1 MAVVTGFVCPN
12 PLCGQRSLVP
22 GWCQSCAKRKNYVQ
36 VRVEADAGLQVLSKV
51 RADDVPRLP
60 IPEWPGVENA
70 LHGGFVLGSVTALYG
85 DPGAGKST
93 LALQLADAMASL
105 GPSGYLSSEQ
115 LVPHVKLTAVRVGL
129 HESPVLVGAVN
140 IVEEVEAHAHKIGF
154 RFLVVDSLHNLAG
167 EGTTPETT
175 RRLVALARARRFA
188 MLLVL
193 HVTTEGDYSGPRA
206 IEHEVD
212 CMTRLACDEA
222 GVYRLDVIGKYRYGP
237 VPRSAKLG
245 RRESGGFFDWQFGP
259 F

>member
-1 MAVVTGFVCPN
+1 MTGFICPN
-12 PLCGQRSLVP
+12 PLCGQRSLVA
-22 GWCQSCAKRKNYVQ
+22 GWCQSCAKRKNYVH
-36 VRVEADAGLQVLSKV
+36 VRPESEAGLQVLRQV
-51 RADDVPRLP
+51 RANDIPRLP

-115 LVPHVKLTAVRVGL
+115 LVPHVKLTAVRIGL
-129 HESPVLVGAVN
+129 HESPVLVGSVN

-154 RFLVVDSLHNLAG
+154 RFLVVDSLHNLG
-167 EGTTPETT
+167 GDGTVVDKTQ
-175 RRLVALARARRFA
+175 RLVSLARARRFA
-188 MLLVL
+188 LLIVL
-193 HVTTEGDYSGPRA
+193 HVTTDGDYSGPRA

-212 CMTRLACDEA
+212 CMTRLACED
-222 GVYRLDVIGKYRYGP
+222 GLTWRLDVIGKYRYGP

-245 RRESGGFFDWQFGP
+245 RETHGGFFDDTGRGA
-259 F
+259 